1 MLKMTAFGTFII
13 WLYFLGFYIYR
24 YPYSVFY
31 SFQIREIISGRLIY
45 FQSFLCSTTVPYQ
58 TSIVLFQSPFLKGHL
73 KEGLMSHLWRF
84 FFSSGDLKMHD

>member
-31 SFQIREIISGRLIY
+31 SFQIREIISGRLI
-45 FQSFLCSTTVPYQ
+45 SFISYVINL
-58 TSIVLFQSPFLKGHL
+58 IIA
-73 KEGLMSHLWRF
+73 
-84 FFSSGDLKMHD
+84 